1 MNTVWSEH
9 VQGVMTLYLSR
20 KLRHVE
26 PTAFWR
32 GQDGAFRDGRRL
44 TGGAWL
50 PPAQA
55 LYEC

>member
-9 VQGVMTLYLSR
+9 VQGAMTLYLSR

-32 GQDGAFRDGRRL
+32 GQDGAFRGWPETGRR
-44 TGGAWL
+44 GMASPGAGFV
-50 PPAQA
+50 
-55 LYEC
+55 